1 MKKRT
6 LSLGMAALLA
16 MGLAA
21 CSSNASTPAA
31 NGSSDGTASG
41 SNVSAEST
49 GNSNAELKKVTV
61 ILDYVP
67 NTNHTGLY
75 AALDLGYFA
84 EQGLEV
90 EIIEPTE
97 DTTEVLVAAEKGDFG
112 VSYQENVTFA
122 LTSDSPLP
130 ITAIAALIQHNTS
143 GFVWSSNSDIK
154 SVADWEGKTYVGWGG
169 AGENAVVEGVMT
181 ENGLDFSKLS
191 IVSTGMSDY
200 SELEGDADI
209 MWFFEAW
216 DCIFCRR
223 AGVDIQYV
231 ACRDLDER
239 LDYYTPILIANN
251 SLLENDPDTARAFLA
266 ACEKGYQYCI
276 NDPDAAADII
286 YKYAPDYDYDAL
298 KESQNY
304 LADKYI
310 DDADAW
316 GVMKDSV
323 WDNYTAF
330 LVEYG
335 VLDEAIPASDCYTN
349 EFLPQ

>member
-1 MKKRT
+1 MKKNAAV
-6 LSLGMAALLA
+6 LGMTMVLA
-16 MGLAA
+16 MSLAA
-21 CSSNASTPAA
+21 CSA
-31 NGSSDGTASG
+31 GSSAPTANVSSDAAASG
-41 SNVSAEST
+41 NNEAAGST
-49 GNSNAELKKVTV
+49 DSSDADLKKVTV

-75 AALDLGYFA
+75 AALDLGYFK
-84 EQGLEV
+84 EQGLDV

-97 DTTEVLVAAEKGDFG
+97 DTTEVLVAAGKGDFG
-112 VSYQENVTFA
+112 ISYQENVTFA

-130 ITAIAALIQHNTS
+130 ITAIATLIQHNTS
-143 GFVWSSNSDIK
+143 GFVWSSDNDIK

-169 AGENAVVEGVMT
+169 AGENAVLEGVMT

-223 AGVDIQYV
+223 AGVDIEYV

-239 LDYYTPILIANN
+239 LDYYTPVIIANN

-266 ACEKGYQYCI
+266 ACEQGYQYCI
-276 NDPDAAADII
+276 DNPDKATDII
-286 YKYAPDYDYDAL
+286 FKYAPDYDYEAL

-310 DDADAW
+310 DDAPAW

-335 VLDEAIPASDCYTN
+335 VLDEAIPASSCYTN